1 MYDSYAK
8 SQFERE
14 NRNNNSRITKNK
26 EENTQLENNIE
37 EKNKNMNIRINELK
51 MIEKELKKEEKELQ
65 NIKNKNQSNIKLSQ
79 DKIVHLNKMLKEEES
94 DLRKIEET
102 IIKVLLKIKN
112 LNNKIINESFN
123 SGEKTF
129 NDILEEIEKSGVI
142 EDKMIWNNIKKR
154 FNEESEKYFED
165 STEND

>member
-1 MYDSYAK
+1 
-8 SQFERE
+8 
-14 NRNNNSRITKNK
+14 
-26 EENTQLENNIE
+26 
-37 EKNKNMNIRINELK
+37 
-51 MIEKELKKEEKELQ
+51 
-65 NIKNKNQSNIKLSQ
+65 
-79 DKIVHLNKMLKEEES
+79 MLKEEES

-102 IIKVLLKIKN
+102 IIKILLKIKN

-123 SGEKTF
+123 SGEKSF